1 MTLNNGYLA
10 NNTGIHILALIRS
23 SQAGIGMTSQRTRDR
38 MLNRLREQG
47 IKDEVVLA
55 AIGSIPRHIFVD
67 EALSIRAY
75 EDVSLPIGFGQTIS
89 QPYIVARMSELLR
102 NGQSIDKVLEIGTGC
117 GYQTAVLSKLAK
129 EVYSVERI
137 RPLVL
142 KARDHLRKLKCV
154 NVKLDH
160 ADGNLG
166 LPQLAPFDTIIV
178 TAAAS
183 HIPQDLLTQL
193 AIGGRL
199 IIPVGTDE
207 QILYLVERVSTND
220 YHQTKLEAVKFVPL
234 LGGTSSQ

>member
-1 MTLNNGYLA
+1 V
-10 NNTGIHILALIRS
+10 ALVRS
-23 SQAGIGMTSQRTRDR
+23 SQAGIGMTSLRTRER

-47 IKDEVVLA
+47 IKDEVVLS

-89 QPYIVARMSELLR
+89 QPYIVARMSEILR
-102 NGQSIDKVLEIGTGC
+102 NGEPLQKVLEIGTGC
-117 GYQTAVLSKLAK
+117 GYQTAVLSKIAK

-137 RPLVL
+137 RPLVM
-142 KARDHLRKLKCV
+142 KARGHLRELRCV

-160 ADGNLG
+160 ADGNMG
-166 LPQLAPFDTIIV
+166 LPQLAPFDAIMV

-183 HIPQDLLTQL
+183 HIPQDLLDQL

-199 IIPVGTDE
+199 VIPVGTDE
-207 QILYLVERVSTND
+207 QILYLVERITAQEYRQTN
-220 YHQTKLEAVKFVPL
+220 LEPVKFVPL
-234 LGGTSSQ
+234 LGGTS